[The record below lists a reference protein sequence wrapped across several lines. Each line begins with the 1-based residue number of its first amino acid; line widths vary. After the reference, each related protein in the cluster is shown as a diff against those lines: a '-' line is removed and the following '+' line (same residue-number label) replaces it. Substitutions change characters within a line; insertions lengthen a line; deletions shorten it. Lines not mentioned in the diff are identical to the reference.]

1 MTTTFQPY
9 RKLFFYFRES
19 PIFLEANKKHFS
31 EKAIS
36 NWKTQSKTN
45 TLISKTL
52 GALAVDPGQKSKE
65 EKGHSKAEAK
75 MAQELAMEIAMGMD
89 GKKEK
94 PKA

>member
-1 MTTTFQPY
+1 MIKVWFIIQN
-9 RKLFFYFRES
+9 FFIYET
-19 PIFLEANKKHFS
+19 NKKHFS

-52 GALAVDPGQKSKE
+52 GALAVDSGQKSRTE
-65 EKGHSKAEAK
+65 SHSKAEAK

-94 PKA
+94 PKKESGKEK

>member
-1 MTTTFQPY
+1 MKKVWFIN
-9 RKLFFYFRES
+9 RKN
-19 PIFLEANKKHFS
+19 INQTNKKHFCK
-31 EKAIS
+31 KAIS

-52 GALAVDPGQKSKE
+52 GAFSADAGQKSRTE
-65 EKGHSKAEAK
+65 SHSKAEAK

-94 PKA
+94 PKKESGKEK